1 MFIVVLYSR
10 LFSFLE
16 FISFRRHRHES
27 SHLFSYL
34 CDKHLKELPDQAKS
48 SVCTRRLPAR
58 QSYKNMHMPTYIIY
72 ILYIYYVRPHIKGE
86 FMAGTSWKR
95 VCCAPMPPCAI
106 SVHISVVGQSVKIS
120 KNTYGNKN
128 FELAYITILYIV

>member
-1 MFIVVLYSR
+1 MFIVVFYSS

-16 FISFRRHRHES
+16 FISFHRHRHES

-34 CDKHLKELPDQAKS
+34 CDKHLRELPRPGQVICLRKA
-48 SVCTRRLPAR
+48 PAG
-58 QSYKNMHMPTYIIY
+58 QPYKNMHMPTY

-128 FELAYITILYIV
+128 LELAYITTLYIV